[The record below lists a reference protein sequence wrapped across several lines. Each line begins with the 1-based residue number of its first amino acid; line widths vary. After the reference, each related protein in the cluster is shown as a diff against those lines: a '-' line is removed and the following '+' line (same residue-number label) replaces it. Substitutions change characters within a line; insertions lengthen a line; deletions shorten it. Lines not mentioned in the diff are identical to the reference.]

1 MPKFLPLCQ
10 IQIWPSI
17 FFHYDLMLGVCQY
30 RERNNRC
37 RSIGVV
43 GANGDILTDVGI
55 KDYVDCVLPLL
66 QKTMSSSIF
75 L

>member
-10 IQIWPSI
+10 IQILTSC
-17 FFHYDLMLGVCQY
+17 FFHYNLMLGVCQY
-30 RERNNRC
+30 RERSNRY
-37 RSIGVV
+37 RSSGVA

>member
-1 MPKFLPLCQ
+1 
-10 IQIWPSI
+10 
-17 FFHYDLMLGVCQY
+17 MLGVCQY
-30 RERNNRC
+30 RERSNRC
-37 RSIGVV
+37 RSSGVA